1 MMTHPMTLQTLQ
13 NIRVFLTRVVA
24 KGDEEQA
31 LVHAVHEIDKLLE
44 KHSKPK
50 AA

>member
-1 MMTHPMTLQTLQ
+1 MMTHLMTLQTLQ

-31 LVHAVHEIDKLLE
+31 LINAVHELDKLIA
-44 KHSKPK
+44 KNSKPK